1 MCMKPTPIKGAYWV
15 RDNLMV
21 GEYPRGWNGRR
32 LRSRLRQLLQAGVTF
47 FLDLTEEREKGL
59 RPYTGSLRKEA
70 AFAGRAVEY
79 TRMPIPDFDTPTV
92 GQMRRILDTLDKAL
106 AKGHIAYLH
115 CYAGLGRTGT
125 VAGCYLVRRGMEGQ
139 EALEE
144 LVRLRRWRRMTSPTS
159 TVECYR
165 SKAHRFRSGT
175 GTGRPSI
182 RQRP

>member
-1 MCMKPTPIKGAYWV
+1 MYRKSTPIKGAYWV
-15 RDNLMV
+15 RDNLIV

-47 FLDLTEEREKGL
+47 FLDLTEEGEKGL

-70 AFAGRAVEY
+70 AFTGQVVEY
-79 TRMPIPDFDTPTV
+79 KRMPIPDFDTPTV
-92 GQMRRILDTLDKAL
+92 EQMRRILDALDKAL

-125 VAGCYLVRRGMEGQ
+125 VAGCYLVRHGMQGQ

-144 LVRLRRWRRMTSPTS
+144 LVRLRHRTDLEGQSSPVTD
-159 TVECYR
+159 EQ
-165 SKAHRFRSGT
+165 
-175 GTGRPSI
+175 
-182 RQRP
+182 RQMVYDWAALEANDLPDQHP